1 MRVAVA
7 GSGAMARYICDEFPK
22 YGHEVVLLSRTNK
35 EVFQNWNR
43 VTQVVTDYSVSSLT
57 DAILDCDVLISMILS
72 YTEEF
77 IDVHLNLIK
86 ACQASPRCKRF
97 IPSEYGG
104 DLERYPDVPLFY
116 YLTRD
121 PIRKVLQDQK
131 EIEWT
136 LVSVGWLVDYVVPQQ
151 NRYLTDAG
159 EAFPIDITSKKIT
172 IPGTG
177 DDPVDVTAARDLARA
192 LALLISKSSWEP
204 YTYISGEK
212 TTWNELAKL
221 VQQQYVEMKDIQHI
235 GLGQILHTIQSSN
248 NEVEVLMSHYKL
260 IVPLRACSLDPKKVE
275 AHRQK
280 FFSSM
285 TFRKPRELIEEAFQD
300 PNRIV

>member
-22 YGHEVVLLSRTNK
+22 YGHEVVILSRTSK
-35 EVFQNWNR
+35 EEFENR
-43 VTQVVTDYSVSSLT
+43 GQISQVVTDYSVPSLT
-57 DAILDCDVLISMILS
+57 NAILECDVLISMILS
-72 YTEEF
+72 YTKEF
-77 IDVHLNLIK
+77 VDVHLNLIK

-104 DLERYPDVPLFY
+104 DLETYPDLPHFY

-121 PIRKVLQDQK
+121 PIRQVLREQK

-136 LVSVGWLVDYVVPQQ
+136 LVSVGWLADYIVPKK

-159 EAFPIDITSKKIT
+159 EAFPIDITSKKVI

-177 DDPVDVTAARDLARA
+177 NDPVDLTAARDLARA
-192 LALLISKSSWEP
+192 LALLVSHPSWEP

-212 TTWNELAKL
+212 TTWNELAML
-221 VQQQYVEMKDIQHI
+221 VQRQYVEMKDVQRI
-235 GLGQILHTIQSSN
+235 GLGQILHTIQTSDD
-248 NEVEVLMSHYKL
+248 EMEVLFAHYQ
-260 IVPLRACSLDPKKVE
+260 IGVPLQGGSLDHKKVE

-280 FFSSM
+280 FFSGM
-285 TFRKPRELIEEAFQD
+285 AFKKPHELIEEARQN
-300 PNRIV
+300 PNGIV